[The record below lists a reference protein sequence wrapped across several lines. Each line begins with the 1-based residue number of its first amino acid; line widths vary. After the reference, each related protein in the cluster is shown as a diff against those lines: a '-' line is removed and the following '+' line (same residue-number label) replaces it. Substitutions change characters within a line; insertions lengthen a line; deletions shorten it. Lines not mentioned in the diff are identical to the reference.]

1 MPELELI
8 RKAVEHAE
16 APASMPIGQAERFI
30 ARLSCFLDDE
40 DKELANRLFNLLPAF
55 SGVA

>member
-1 MPELELI
+1 MPEFELI

-16 APASMPIGQAERFI
+16 APASMPIDQAERFI
-30 ARLSCFLDDE
+30 ARLSGYLDEE

-55 SGVA
+55 SEVA